1 MCLDSR
7 EIMWLPRLYWIFGNK
22 DLEDIGGSLPLYS
35 RPAVWFWGSRINA
48 FLSEYNIFDIW
59 FTGHSTQCFESTRLN
74 LNFNFQVQENCQ
86 SYKDILWRVSS
97 VKFKMLTL
105 NSQSFQG
112 FLPKEIG
119 PNFSPCVCIKFPG
132 DPSGRKAKETPF
144 TQRPLC
150 ARKSWSKTMQ
160 TRWKGIKAVKA
171 LEVFQKFYLEHL
183 QTFRILQMLCFKENL
198 KLKTSFFERKMVVRV
213 KI

>member
-1 MCLDSR
+1 MLHSQGTQLN
-7 EIMWLPRLYWIFGNK
+7 ILG
-22 DLEDIGGSLPLYS
+22 
-35 RPAVWFWGSRINA
+35 A
-48 FLSEYNIFDIW
+48 LSQKKKQKKTQNWKSKISMHSQG
-59 FTGHSTQCFESTRLN
+59 TQLNVLGHSAKLRLH
-74 LNFNFQVQENCQ
+74 
-86 SYKDILWRVSS
+86 
-97 VKFKMLTL
+97 KFKRIAKATKTFCGESVAWNLRCWRWT
-105 NSQSFQG
+105 SKAFRASFQKK
-112 FLPKEIG
+112 LDQISP
-119 PNFSPCVCIKFPG
+119 PCVCIKFPG

-183 QTFRILQMLCFKENL
+183 QTFRILQMLCFKDNL

>member
-1 MCLDSR
+1 MKR
-7 EIMWLPRLYWIFGNK
+7 K
-22 DLEDIGGSLPLYS
+22 DYV
-35 RPAVWFWGSRINA
+35 A
-48 FLSEYNIFDIW
+48 
-59 FTGHSTQCFESTRLN
+59 FTGHSIQCLGGTRLN
-74 LNFNFQVQENCQ
+74 LDFNFQVQENYQ

-119 PNFSPCVCIKFPG
+119 PNFSPLCVCIKFPG
-132 DPSGRKAKETPF
+132 DPTGKKAKETPF

-183 QTFRILQMLCFKENL
+183 QTFRILQMLCFKDNL